1 MASRRFR
8 ASFSLLVEYIFLCVY
23 TTWILKIFLISNVSF
38 VRVMRYLI
46 FFPNSTILKIY
57 SRIIGGDFNDGL
69 KKLELT

>member
-46 FFPNSTILKIY
+46 FFLNSTILKIY
-57 SRIIGGDFNDGL
+57 SRIIGGDFNNGL
-69 KKLELT
+69 KRLELT

>member
-23 TTWILKIFLISNVSF
+23 TTWILKIFLISNVF

-69 KKLELT
+69 KRLELT